1 MNEPKDR
8 NNHEKVVDVLNSLM
22 VINNDRVE
30 GYDTAAKETDEADLK
45 ITFLKFKSN
54 SEKIQGEL
62 RKEIHFL
69 NGEQSDNTKLSGKL
83 FRIWMDLKAV
93 LAANKRQTILKS
105 CEQGEI
111 VAIETYKNVL
121 EKELDILSIQQK
133 TMIQNQLNVIIENAK
148 EIKLK
153 HQIEEIK
160 S

>member
-1 MNEPKDR
+1 
-8 NNHEKVVDVLNSLM
+8 
-22 VINNDRVE
+22 
-30 GYDTAAKETDEADLK
+30 
-45 ITFLKFKSN
+45 
-54 SEKIQGEL
+54 
-62 RKEIHFL
+62 
-69 NGEQSDNTKLSGKL
+69 
-83 FRIWMDLKAV
+83 MDLKAV

-105 CEQGEI
+105 CEQGES